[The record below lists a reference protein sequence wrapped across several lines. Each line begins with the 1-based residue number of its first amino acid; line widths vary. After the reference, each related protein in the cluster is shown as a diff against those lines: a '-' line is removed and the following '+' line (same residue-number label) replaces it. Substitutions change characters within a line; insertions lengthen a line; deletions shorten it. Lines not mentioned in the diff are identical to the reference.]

1 MAKMHCRSQGVQK
14 TPPANQ
20 IFCPR
25 AQHYGR
31 SPFSKLG
38 VYALCE
44 DQRIKHTIPLQ
55 THSIMSVT
63 SPPKHVHLYAACTL
77 EDHYMLVME
86 YATEGTLV
94 NLLEANKNGSLPV
107 VTGLAS
113 DILIGL
119 IYLHEKNFIHR
130 DLKPANILLVQERQ
144 IESQN
149 RW

>member
-1 MAKMHCRSQGVQK
+1 
-14 TPPANQ
+14 
-20 IFCPR
+20 
-25 AQHYGR
+25 
-31 SPFSKLG
+31 
-38 VYALCE
+38 
-44 DQRIKHTIPLQ
+44 
-55 THSIMSVT
+55 
-63 SPPKHVHLYAACTL
+63 
-77 EDHYMLVME
+77 MLVME